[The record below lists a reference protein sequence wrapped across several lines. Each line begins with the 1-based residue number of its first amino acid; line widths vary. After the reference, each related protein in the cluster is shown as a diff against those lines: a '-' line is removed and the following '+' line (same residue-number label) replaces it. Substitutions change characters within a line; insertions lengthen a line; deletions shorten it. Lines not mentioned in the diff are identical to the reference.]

1 MRSLYRVRIF
11 GIKLK
16 KLYSPAALSSLLPV
30 VLFPPEVDFLFLSS
44 GSFLIFLMIPVD
56 EEARFINLFCRGAVF
71 RLTGLSDLSA
81 GLFRRG
87 IPSGVEDL
95 DLDLE
100 RDLEDLKNRT
110 KFRSLSLWW
119 EDIFGVGGCNKKNW
133 QV

>member
-1 MRSLYRVRIF
+1 M
-11 GIKLK
+11 
-16 KLYSPAALSSLLPV
+16 
-30 VLFPPEVDFLFLSS
+30 LFPPEVDDFLFLSS

-119 EDIFGVGGCNKKNW
+119 EDIFGVEGCKKKKNLAI
-133 QV
+133 

>member
-1 MRSLYRVRIF
+1 
-11 GIKLK
+11 
-16 KLYSPAALSSLLPV
+16 
-30 VLFPPEVDFLFLSS
+30 
-44 GSFLIFLMIPVD
+44 MIPVD

-100 RDLEDLKNRT
+100 RDLEDLKNKTNQLINLEGRH
-110 KFRSLSLWW
+110 FWGRG
-119 EDIFGVGGCNKKNW
+119 I
-133 QV
+133 